1 LTSISGVWPLHGQA
15 GFGEGGFVEVQRLV
29 YAFQMEFA
37 SRAFESQLDV

>member
-1 LTSISGVWPLHGQA
+1 VHGQA

-37 SRAFESQLDV
+37 QGF